1 LFLTE
6 IMAVDNILSKI
17 SPQQAEKKDDILIV
31 EDETNIRYLLETY
44 LTSEG
49 YGVRVARNG
58 EEALKMVADNP
69 PSAIILDILL
79 PGMDGY
85 EVCRRLKNSKSTD
98 FIPIIMVTALRG
110 NQERI
115 QGTEAGADDF
125 ISKPLNRV
133 ELLTRIKSL
142 LRIKRL
148 HEALEQKIKELEIAE
163 TKLRKLAVTD
173 GLTGLFN
180 YRAFRQQLHL
190 EVSRSQRFGLP
201 VSLLMMDIDHFKM
214 YNDHFGHPN
223 GDRVLKYFAQLLH
236 KNIREVDFLARY
248 GGEEFVVILPGT
260 DKKSAKIVG
269 EKLRRPVEHYPFPFE
284 KKLPTGIVTMSVGV
298 ASFPQD
304 TQDEKELIRLADRAL
319 YKAKKGG
326 RNRTV
331 AI

>member
-1 LFLTE
+1 
-6 IMAVDNILSKI
+6 MNDILSKV
-17 SPQQAEKKDDILIV
+17 SPQQTEKEDEILVV

-44 LTSEG
+44 LASEG
-49 YGVRVARNG
+49 YRVRVARNG
-58 EEALKMVADNP
+58 EEALKMVADDP

-79 PGMDGY
+79 PKLNGY
-85 EVCRRLKNSKSTD
+85 EVCRRLKNSKNTN
-98 FIPIIMVTALRG
+98 FIPVVMVTAFRG

-115 QGTEAGADDF
+115 QATEAGADDF

-142 LRIKRL
+142 LRIKKL
-148 HEALEQKIKELEIAE
+148 HEALQQKIKELEIAE
-163 TKLRKLAVTD
+163 TKLKKLAVTD

-180 YRAFRQQLHL
+180 YRAFRRQLHL
-190 EVSRSQRFGLP
+190 EVSRSQRFKLP

-223 GDRVLKYFAQLLH
+223 GDKVLKHFASLLH

-248 GGEEFVVILPGT
+248 GGEEFVIILPGT
-260 DKKSAKIVG
+260 DKKSARIVG
-269 EKLRRPVEHYPFPFE
+269 EKLRRLVERYPFPFE

-304 TQDEKELIRLADRAL
+304 AQDEKELVRLADMAL
-319 YKAKKGG
+319 YKAKKAG
-326 RNRTV
+326 RNRMV

>member
-1 LFLTE
+1 
-6 IMAVDNILSKI
+6 VDHISSKV
-17 SPQQAEKKDDILIV
+17 SLQPGGEKEDILIV

-49 YGVRVARNG
+49 YRVRIACNG

-79 PGMDGY
+79 PKLDGY
-85 EVCRRLKNSKSTD
+85 EVCRRLKNSKSTN
-98 FIPIIMVTALRG
+98 FIPIVMVTAFRG
-110 NQERI
+110 DKERI
-115 QGTEAGADDF
+115 QATEAGADDF

-142 LRIKRL
+142 LRIKKL

-180 YRAFRQQLHL
+180 YRAFRRQLHL
-190 EVSRSQRFGLP
+190 EISRSQRFKLP

-214 YNDHFGHPN
+214 YNDHFGHLN
-223 GDRVLKYFAQLLH
+223 GDRVLKYFANLLH

-248 GGEEFVVILPGT
+248 GGEEFVIILPGT

-269 EKLRRPVEHYPFPFE
+269 EKLRTLIEHYPFPFE
-284 KKLPTGIVTMSVGV
+284 KKLPTGVVTMSVGV

-304 TQDEKELIRLADRAL
+304 TQDEKELIRLADTAL

-331 AI
+331 VI